1 MQDERKTASLLF
13 ADSHEQHGRP
23 RPDRQS
29 IARSSTDLRS
39 LWRLQAGVASECKN
53 AAGRQWMW
61 TGAVMPGLN
70 TDRR

>member
-1 MQDERKTASLLF
+1 MQDERKTASFLF

-29 IARSSTDLRS
+29 IARSATTCVPSGIA
-39 LWRLQAGVASECKN
+39 RLVSPLNAKN
-53 AAGRQWMW
+53 ASGPEWMW